1 MMMGVS
7 LMIPIF
13 LQTVLGCSAL
23 KGGLETVKG
32 LPEALKQTILDGL
45 SVGGMQ
51 MGMPGGADAAPGA
64 VQQVMATL
72 FKTWFTDAIN
82 TTFIVGVAFALGG
95 AFCALLLRGQPQSAS
110 QNTSSA
116 ETQGAA
122 SPPITES
129 APVVMPDHT

>member
-64 VQQVMATL
+64 VRQLMATL
-72 FKTWFTDAIN
+72 FKTWFAAAIN
-82 TTFIVGVAFALGG
+82 TTFIVGVALAFSG
-95 AFCALLLRGQPQSAS
+95 AFRALLLLGQPLGAPH
-110 QNTSSA
+110 NPISA
-116 ETQGAA
+116 EAQGEA
-122 SPPITES
+122 SPAVTGS
-129 APVVMPDHT
+129 TPVVTPDHT